1 MLNKTKIVATVGP
14 SSNTKTVLKEMI
26 LSGMNVARLN
36 FSHGNYDEHTKAVN
50 LIRSLSREMNRSV
63 GIILDLQG
71 PKIRTG
77 LLQGGNPVE
86 LKKDEIIAITSRQVP
101 GTSAMVSTTYK
112 NIAKDVTV
120 GDKILM
126 DDGLIALRALSK
138 TEDTVTCKII
148 NGGILKEHKGINLP
162 GVNVSAPSLTDKDIK
177 DLNFGIKLG
186 VDYFAL
192 SFVRRAKDLEEIK
205 LIIKKQGADIPV
217 IAKIEKPEAV
227 ENLDEILKTADGVMV
242 ARGDLGVEL
251 NPEQVP
257 GIQKQIIHKAI
268 NSNKIVITATQ
279 MLETMINNPVP
290 TRAEASDVA
299 NAVYDG
305 TDAVMLSGETASG
318 KYPVEAVQMM
328 TKIITESEKTPFMKY
343 NLKHEKNSKD
353 LVTQAVAQSSVH
365 ILHTVDAATILAF
378 SVSGKTSKLISKQ
391 RPEKLVFSCS
401 PSEEVYNRMSLMWG
415 VVPLLIPEIYDTKRI
430 IEAGENIILGK
441 NYIKKGDL
449 IVIVT
454 GLALKTG
461 STNIVKLHRAGDEEY
476 LA

>member
-14 SSNTKTVLKEMI
+14 SSNTKTVLKNMI
-26 LSGMNVARLN
+26 LSGMNVVRLN
-36 FSHGNYDEHTKAVN
+36 FSHGKYDEHTKAVN
-50 LIRSLSREMNRSV
+50 LIRSLSREMNRYV

-112 NIAKDVTV
+112 KIAKDVTV

-126 DDGLIALRALSK
+126 DDGLIALRVLSK
-138 TEDTVTCKII
+138 TENTVTCKII

-305 TDAVMLSGETASG
+305 TDAVMLSGETALG

-365 ILHTVDAATILAF
+365 MLHGVDAATILAF

-391 RPEKLVFSCS
+391 RPEKLFFSCS
-401 PSEEVYNRMSLMWG
+401 PSEEVNNRMSLMWG

-430 IEAGENIILGK
+430 IEAGENIILGE

-461 STNIVKLHRAGDEEY
+461 STNIIKLHRAGDEEY
-476 LA
+476 LV